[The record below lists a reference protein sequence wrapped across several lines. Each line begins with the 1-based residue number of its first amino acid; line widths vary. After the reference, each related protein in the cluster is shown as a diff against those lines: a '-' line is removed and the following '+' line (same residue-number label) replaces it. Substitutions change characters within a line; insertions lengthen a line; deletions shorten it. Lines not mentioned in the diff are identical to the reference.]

1 MPPSPV
7 SRSVR
12 APVLVTGPVDGPPA
26 GAAGPAELPA
36 GGRAGLTAGCWVV
49 EGPLDPG
56 TLRGRIARGG
66 REVPLTVLGPGSVG
80 TDGAQWGELIREET
94 AAAEAEPGPA
104 RALLARLDAE
114 RSLLVVVTEDA
125 LPPAAVMRWLLTD
138 DAPFPAE
145 AGAGSG
151 RLSRS
156 AVGPEDDGRAGAA
169 ERGPSGL
176 PDGGDR
182 ASGYARTERVPA
194 GRVASRL
201 PFAGVPVEASLAVAL
216 AVLRVRCGGSPGT
229 GIVVASDAPVAVAPR
244 VAESVSGTVALR
256 AGGHALASGVP
267 VAPGFHAALAVAP
280 CAVTEP
286 ERVGACTASAVR
298 PPDSVAHH
306 GLLVALEDE
315 QVRIDH
321 DTGLYEEDAVATFA
335 ARLLAVLEQLLD
347 DRPVYGIVGAGT
359 AERAA
364 LAEWSRGAEGAV
376 PAVCLHTLV
385 EEHAVRTPDAP
396 AVLCG
401 ETELT
406 YRRLDEEANRVA
418 RLLRAAG
425 VGPGGLVALLTE
437 RAAWSV
443 TAMLGV
449 LKAGAA
455 YVPVEPT
462 YPPERVR
469 RILDDSGAVVLLA
482 GREPEYAVPVPV
494 LLGGEAAGLSGAP
507 LGVPVAPDDLAYV
520 IYTSGSTGTP
530 KGIGVH
536 HGAIVASTAARA
548 VAGPPPG
555 RDLVLPPLCFD
566 GAAGGMYWALTSGGA
581 VVLPTEQEAHDPMAL
596 RKLLESA
603 AVTHVHAVPSH
614 YRIVLQVAGRE
625 ALARLS
631 MVAVGGEPLGPEIVA
646 EHLRLCPQA
655 PLFNDYGPTECAVWA
670 TTHRCGPAEAAGAGI
685 PIGRPVPG
693 YQAYVL
699 DGGLRPVPPGVPGE
713 IWLGGPGVARGY
725 HGRAALTAE
734 RFLPDPYR
742 PGGRLY
748 RTGDR
753 GLWGQDGRLRILGR
767 VDHQVKVRGFRI
779 ELGEVEAAVRR
790 HPAVSECAVLLRQ
803 DGAAEQLVAFVVVG
817 SRVTVPELQRKI
829 AESVPEQM
837 RPHRIVMVPRLP
849 RTPGGKVDA
858 LALRTLPVLSQAG
871 TADDRT
877 GIADNRSR

>member
-12 APVLVTGPVDGPPA
+12 TPALVTGPVDAPPA
-26 GAAGPAELPA
+26 GPAGPAEVPA

-56 TLRGRIARGG
+56 TLRVRIAGG
-66 REVPLTVLGPGSVG
+66 GLDVPLTVLGPGSVG
-80 TDGAQWGELIREET
+80 TDRAEWGELIREEA

-104 RALLARLDAE
+104 RVLLARLGAE

-138 DAPFPAE
+138 EAPFPA
-145 AGAGSG
+145 AVGARSEG
-151 RLSRS
+151 LSRS
-156 AVGPEDDGRAGAA
+156 AVGPEDGQAGAA

-182 ASGYARTERVPA
+182 ASGYARTVRVPA
-194 GRVASRL
+194 GRAAARL
-201 PFAGVPVEASLAVAL
+201 PLRRGARGDVAGRGPGGAAGALRWLAGYGDRR
-216 AVLRVRCGGSPGT
+216 RVRRARGGH
-229 GIVVASDAPVAVAPR
+229 PR
-244 VAESVSGTVALR
+244 VAESASGTVALR

-267 VAPGFHAALAVAP
+267 VHPGFHAALAVAP
-280 CAVTEP
+280 CGVTEP
-286 ERVGACTASAVR
+286 ERAGACTASAVR
-298 PPDSVAHH
+298 PPDAVAHH
-306 GLLVALEDE
+306 GLLVLLEDD
-315 QVRIDH
+315 QVRMDY
-321 DTGLYEEDAVATFA
+321 DTGLYEDDAVATFA

-347 DRPVYGIVGAGT
+347 DRPVYGIVGAGA

-406 YRRLDEEANRVA
+406 YRRLDEDANRVA

-482 GREPEYAVPVPV
+482 GQEPEYAVPVPV
-494 LLGGEAAGLSGAP
+494 LLGDEAAGLPGTP

-536 HGAIVASTAARA
+536 HRAIVASTAARA

-566 GAAGGMYWALTSGGA
+566 GAAGGMFWALTSRGRGGA
-581 VVLPTEQEAHDPMAL
+581 AH
-596 RKLLESA
+596 R
-603 AVTHVHAVPSH
+603 
-614 YRIVLQVAGRE
+614 AGG
-625 ALARLS
+625 ARPDG
-631 MVAVGGEPLGPEIVA
+631 A
-646 EHLRLCPQA
+646 
-655 PLFNDYGPTECAVWA
+655 
-670 TTHRCGPAEAAGAGI
+670 AEAAGVRGRHPCPRRALALPDRAPGRGPGGARAAFDGRRGRGAARPGDRRRASATVPAGAAVQRLRADRVRGVGHHA
-685 PIGRPVPG
+685 PLRS
-693 YQAYVL
+693 
-699 DGGLRPVPPGVPGE
+699 GG
-713 IWLGGPGVARGY
+713 GGPARASRSGVRCPGTRRTCSTAGCGRSRRGAGRDLARG
-725 HGRAALTAE
+725 
-734 RFLPDPYR
+734 
-742 PGGRLY
+742 PGWPVAI
-748 RTGDR
+748 T
-753 GLWGQDGRLRILGR
+753 
-767 VDHQVKVRGFRI
+767 
-779 ELGEVEAAVRR
+779 AVRR
-790 HPAVSECAVLLRQ
+790 
-803 DGAAEQLVAFVVVG
+803 
-817 SRVTVPELQRKI
+817 
-829 AESVPEQM
+829 
-837 RPHRIVMVPRLP
+837 
-849 RTPGGKVDA
+849 
-858 LALRTLPVLSQAG
+858 
-871 TADDRT
+871 
-877 GIADNRSR
+877 